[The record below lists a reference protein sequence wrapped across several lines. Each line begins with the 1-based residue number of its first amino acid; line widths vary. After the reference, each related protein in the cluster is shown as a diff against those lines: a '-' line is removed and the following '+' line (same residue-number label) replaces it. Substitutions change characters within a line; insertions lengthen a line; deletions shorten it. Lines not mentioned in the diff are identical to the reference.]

1 VFCGHCSA
9 LGQRQRALALPAA
22 LERLVRAAVLYK
34 EKTVSALIAP
44 SREVVMDGARTS
56 PKLLHLSHF
65 MPPLDVHWHL
75 RFEVWQALHAFCR
88 GASTSLFRCGAGAGK
103 R

>member
-1 VFCGHCSA
+1 M
-9 LGQRQRALALPAA
+9 
-22 LERLVRAAVLYK
+22 RAAVLYK

-44 SREVVMDGARTS
+44 SREVVGGARTS

-65 MPPLDVHWHL
+65 PALDAHWHL